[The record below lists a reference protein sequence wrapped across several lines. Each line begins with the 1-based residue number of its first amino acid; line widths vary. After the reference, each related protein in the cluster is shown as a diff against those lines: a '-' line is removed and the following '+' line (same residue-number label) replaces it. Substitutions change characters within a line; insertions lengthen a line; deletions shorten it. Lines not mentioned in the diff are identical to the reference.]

1 MTRLRGRARHEV
13 GVAAE
18 CLLAALDGDD
28 VDLEWREDVLDAI
41 HARRVVG
48 AEILA
53 EAAMSLILIR
63 KSLEKK

>member
-18 CLLAALDGDD
+18 CILAALDNED
-28 VDLEWREDVLDAI
+28 VDLDWRDETIDAI

-53 EAAMSLILIR
+53 EAALSLIAIR
-63 KSLEKK
+63 KGMER